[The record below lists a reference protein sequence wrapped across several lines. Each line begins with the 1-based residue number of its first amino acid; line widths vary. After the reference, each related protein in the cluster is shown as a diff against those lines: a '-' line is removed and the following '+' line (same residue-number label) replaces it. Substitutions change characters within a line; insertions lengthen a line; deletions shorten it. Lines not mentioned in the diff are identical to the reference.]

1 MAEEQSLLD
10 RWFLKQEIID
20 ELLSHGEDREDAEL
34 FGQRIA
40 AIAAT
45 EEAEH
50 QSLHDPFDRSVA
62 LVLSLV
68 REEAFNPWDVDLS
81 AFLSVFSRRVKEE
94 DNLDLPA

>member
-1 MAEEQSLLD
+1 MAEEQSVLD

-20 ELLSHGEDREDAEL
+20 QLLAHGEEREDAEQ

-40 AIAAT
+40 TIAGT

-62 LVLSLV
+62 LIPMDRWAQEDPLGSK
-68 REEAFNPWDVDLS
+68 FHKI
-81 AFLSVFSRRVKEE
+81 FLTPKCY
-94 DNLDLPA
+94 